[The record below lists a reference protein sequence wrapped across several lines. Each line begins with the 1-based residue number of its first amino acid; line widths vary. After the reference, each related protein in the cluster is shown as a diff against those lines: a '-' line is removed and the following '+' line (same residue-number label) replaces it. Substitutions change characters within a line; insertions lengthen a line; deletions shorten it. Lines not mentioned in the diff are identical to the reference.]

1 MAGTGGTRSP
11 RVTFGADVF
20 AALRRATL
28 MTRWKHSNT
37 VGTDDVIRDILELRS
52 TKVKE
57 LVSRIPEL
65 CTANPV
71 ASATSDGTAS
81 PESHPDHS
89 IEVAET
95 SRELAWH
102 TTRYRRRSSTPRPEW
117 TDGLLTTLHET
128 LTKARSAGVTRAN
141 SGHLILAAL
150 SNPTNRAATLFPDSR
165 QEIVRRLRKDPVLR
179 QDGRPYPSLAD
190 IESYLRPQPARKWG
204 TRLLQWYG
212 EPSIR
217 LGRAD
222 IVSLEVLKEQQ
233 RQAVRMGHQTITIWH
248 MLLAILDVERRM
260 RAFNLRLPD
269 ALAIRNTGG
278 RRLLECGFTFEQISR
293 YAVWAGDNVELAA
306 SEVLM
311 KRVVNGGWGDP
322 LWSRAVVAVEDAAGE
337 LALTYRHPDC
347 GTTHLLAALLA
358 EAKDEITSFLPES
371 DVAALGSRV
380 REDLSGIGPAWAA

>member
-1 MAGTGGTRSP
+1 M
-11 RVTFGADVF
+11 
-20 AALRRATL
+20 
-28 MTRWKHSNT
+28 
-37 VGTDDVIRDILELRS
+37 
-52 TKVKE
+52 
-57 LVSRIPEL
+57 
-65 CTANPV
+65 
-71 ASATSDGTAS
+71 
-81 PESHPDHS
+81 
-89 IEVAET
+89 
-95 SRELAWH
+95 
-102 TTRYRRRSSTPRPEW
+102 
-117 TDGLLTTLHET
+117 
-128 LTKARSAGVTRAN
+128 
-141 SGHLILAAL
+141 
-150 SNPTNRAATLFPDSR
+150 
-165 QEIVRRLRKDPVLR
+165 
-179 QDGRPYPSLAD
+179 
-190 IESYLRPQPARKWG
+190 
-204 TRLLQWYG
+204 QWYG

-217 LGRAD
+217 LSRAD